1 MKNRDHLLQ
10 RLDEI
15 ARSVSSTGKA
25 LALIGLGSVGQE
37 IGRLDEYSD
46 LDFFVVVQDGAK
58 LEFLQDLSWLSSACP
73 LSWAFENTRDGC
85 KVLFQDGIF
94 AEFAIFEMEELQ
106 SIPYAPGRLVWA
118 APGIDPAIARPAF
131 ALPQDSMR
139 TEDWLIGEILSNLL
153 IGLGRFRRGEKIS
166 ALRFVQGYAVDRILE
181 LAPAIER
188 EQPAFS
194 DPFAPERRF
203 EQRFPELAKRI
214 PNFCLGYE
222 QTPQSARN
230 ILEFLEE
237 KYTIQP
243 DVKRSILE
251 LIMW

>member
-37 IGRLDEYSD
+37 TSRLDEYSD
-46 LDFFVVVQDGAK
+46 LDFFVIVQDGAK
-58 LEFLQDLSWLSSACP
+58 PQFLQDLSWLSSAYP
-73 LSWAFENTRDGC
+73 LSWSFANTRDGC

-94 AEFAIFEMEELQ
+94 AEFAIFKMEELQ

-118 APGIDPAIARPAF
+118 ASGIDPAIACPAA

-194 DPFAPERRF
+194 DSFAPERRF
-203 EQRFPELAKRI
+203 EQRFPELAKRL
-214 PNFCLGYE
+214 PDFCLGYE
-222 QTPQSARN
+222 LTPQSARN

-237 KYTIQP
+237 KYTIHS

-251 LIMW
+251 LIM

>member
-1 MKNRDHLLQ
+1 MDRDQLLQ
-10 RLDEI
+10 RLDNI
-15 ARSVSSTGKA
+15 AQSVSSTGKA

-37 IGRLDEYSD
+37 TSRLDEYSD
-46 LDFFVVVQDGAK
+46 LDFFVIVQGGAK
-58 LEFLQDLSWLSSACP
+58 LEFLQDLSWLSAASP
-73 LSWAFENTRDGC
+73 LAWTFANTKDGC
-85 KVLFQDGIF
+85 KALFQDGIF

-106 SIPYAPGRLVWA
+106 TIPYAPGRLVWA
-118 APGIDPAIARPAF
+118 APGVDPGIARPA
-131 ALPQDSMR
+131 AAQSQDSTR

-153 IGLGRFRRGEKIS
+153 IGMGRFRRGEKIS
-166 ALRFVQGYAVDRILE
+166 ALRFVQGYAVDRIIE
-181 LAPAIER
+181 LAPAIEQ

-214 PNFCLGYE
+214 PEFCLGYE

-237 KYTIQP
+237 KYTIHP

-251 LIMW
+251 LIM